1 LSSETKPFLIERK
14 TKYLIYDI
22 AIIGG
27 GIAGAS
33 LAHFLGGQRSVL
45 IIEREAFHGYH
56 ASGRSAAE
64 FTRRFHAPLVGKLAE
79 ASAEFLMSPPDSFS
93 ETPLLIPR
101 GNLLV
106 TNEEK
111 VGHLQQVFEQE
122 FKSGLELVNQ
132 TVNQALERVPFLNPD
147 YVKAAF
153 FDPDCYDV
161 EAETLLQNFVKS
173 ARKAGTEI
181 KTSCELE
188 IARHNGSAWQ
198 LDTNLGPFTAKVL
211 VNASGAWADGVA
223 TLCGLKPLGITP
235 YRRTVITVDLP
246 DTIEAARL
254 PEVNEIDEVWY
265 FKPDAGR
272 LLVSPADATPSEPC
286 DAQPEELD
294 VAYAMYYL
302 EEATTLRPTA
312 PAAKWAGLRSF
323 SPDRLP
329 VVGYDKAQ
337 PAFFWLAGQ
346 GGYGI
351 QSSPALGQYSA
362 DLLMK
367 QNISES
373 LRTAG
378 LSGKEFLPNRF

>member
-1 LSSETKPFLIERK
+1 
-14 TKYLIYDI
+14 LIYDI

-45 IIEREAFHGYH
+45 MLEREPFHGYH

-64 FTRRFHAPLVGKLAE
+64 FTRRFHAPLVGKLAV
-79 ASAEFLMSPPDSFS
+79 ASAEFLMSPPDSFADV
-93 ETPLLIPR
+93 PLLIPR
-101 GNLLV
+101 GSLLV
-106 TNEEK
+106 ANEEK
-111 VGHLQQVFEQE
+111 SDHLKAIFEQE
-122 FKSGLELVNQ
+122 SESGSELLPQ
-132 TVNQALERVPFLNPD
+132 SIEDAMARVPFLNPD

-161 EAETLLQNFVKS
+161 EAETLLQGFIKS
-173 ARKAGTEI
+173 ARKTGTEI
-181 KTSCELE
+181 KTGCELVS
-188 IARHNGSAWQ
+188 ARHNGLAWA
-198 LDTNLGPFTAKVL
+198 LGTNLGEFSAKIL
-211 VNASGAWADGVA
+211 VNAAGAWADAIAALAGI
-223 TLCGLKPLGITP
+223 KPLGITP

-246 DTIEAARL
+246 TCINAAKL

-272 LLVSPADATPSEPC
+272 LLVSPADATISEPC

-302 EEATTLRPTA
+302 EEATTLRA
-312 PAAKWAGLRSF
+312 LSPASKWAGLRSF

-329 VVGYDKAQ
+329 VVGFDKAQ
-337 PAFFWLAGQ
+337 HAFFWLAGQ

-351 QSSPALGQYSA
+351 QSSPALGRYAA
-362 DLLMK
+362 DLILN
-367 QNISES
+367 QNMSGS
-373 LRTAG
+373 LRKAG
-378 LSGKEFLPNRF
+378 LSGNEFSPDRFD

>member
-1 LSSETKPFLIERK
+1 
-14 TKYLIYDI
+14 LIYDI

-33 LAHFLGGQRSVL
+33 LAHFLGGHRSVL
-45 IIEREAFHGYH
+45 MLEREAFHGYH

-64 FTRRFHAPLVGKLAE
+64 FTRRFHAPLAGKLAI
-79 ASAEFLMSPPDSFS
+79 ASAEFLMSPPVGFTDV
-93 ETPLLIPR
+93 PLLIPR

-106 TNEEK
+106 ANEEK
-111 VGHLQQVFEQE
+111 SDHLKAIFKQE
-122 FKSGLELVNQ
+122 SESGSELLPQ
-132 TVNQALERVPFLNPD
+132 SIEDAMARVPFLNPD

-161 EAETLLQNFVKS
+161 EAETLLQGFIKS
-173 ARKAGTEI
+173 ARKTGTEI
-181 KTSCELE
+181 KTGCELVS
-188 IARHNGSAWQ
+188 ARHNGLAWA
-198 LDTNLGPFTAKVL
+198 LGTNLGEFSAKIL
-211 VNASGAWADGVA
+211 VNAAGAWADSIA
-223 TLCGLKPLGITP
+223 TLAAVKPLGITP

-246 DTIEAARL
+246 AGIEAAKL

-302 EEATTLRPTA
+302 EEVTTLRPQS
-312 PAAKWAGLRSF
+312 PASKWAGLRSF
-323 SPDRLP
+323 SPDHLP
-329 VVGYDKAQ
+329 VVGFDKAQ
-337 PAFFWLAGQ
+337 PACFWLAGQ

-351 QSSPALGQYSA
+351 QSSPALGRCAA
-362 DLLMK
+362 DLILNL
-367 QNISES
+367 NISDNFRE
-373 LRTAG
+373 AG
-378 LSGKEFLPNRF
+378 LSGSEFRPDRFD